1 MVEQV
6 ELAIPI
12 QFEKETRKSGK
23 RKSIGR
29 MSTTLV
35 SMYQKVIEYIN
46 HSIRFWLWGGIV
58 QTTAH

>member
-46 HSIRFWLWGGIV
+46 HSIRFWL
-58 QTTAH
+58 